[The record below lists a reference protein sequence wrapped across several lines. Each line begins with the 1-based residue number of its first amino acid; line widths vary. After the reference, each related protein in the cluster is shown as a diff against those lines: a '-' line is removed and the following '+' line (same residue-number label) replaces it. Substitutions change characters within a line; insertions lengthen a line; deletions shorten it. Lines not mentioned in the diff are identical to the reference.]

1 MIVLIVKH
9 RILIYFNY
17 IRAVVSFKDQQRF
30 IGEHATQQELTN
42 FKNTVSYIKD
52 LFGKKITDQD
62 IQNSLKYH
70 PTVMKGQ
77 NDEVSFQVNYMNKNQ
92 IFTTEQIYL
101 TLLHRISQIIN
112 NDRSNKYDPITC
124 TIAVPSY
131 YTLNQRAILADLAK
145 MTDYKCTAVIPECTA
160 TALAYGIMN
169 LQRLNTEEKDT
180 IVLFV
185 DMGYISAS
193 ASVVKYSKNSLTV
206 LANEFDSS
214 LGGRL
219 IDEIVSD
226 FIAEAFVQKYH
237 EDPRKTP
244 KSLLKLR
251 KAAEKCKLSLS
262 PQGVSHAEV
271 DVESLMNDIDFHTRM
286 QLTDLENGI
295 KAKNI
300 PQRLTSIIEKA
311 LKSAGIS
318 DLSEINS
325 TEITGGSIRI
335 PLLKK
340 TVAEFLH
347 YDLTVINYGL
357 STTLNMDECIAIG
370 CTYYNAIGNGKWK
383 YEVNECQ
390 SIKIDPAD
398 LIGKGL
404 TLNQISAFK
413 KVEKDMQNQDD
424 MLREKA
430 EKCNKLESLIY
441 LYRNKL
447 DSIKDIPPPKK
458 LAFQETLRATQDWLE
473 SYECESADAFTVDNK
488 VSSLQNDFE
497 ALTQKNLT
505 PKNERK
511 EAYNQIEELVK
522 EYTDIIQSFVY
533 IFNIS
538 F

>member
-1 MIVLIVKH
+1 M
-9 RILIYFNY
+9 
-17 IRAVVSFKDQQRF
+17 SFKDQQRF
-30 IGEHATQQELTN
+30 IGEHASQQELTN
-42 FKNTVSYIKD
+42 YKNTVSCIKD
-52 LFGKKITDQD
+52 LFGKKMTDQD
-62 IQNSLKYH
+62 IQNSLMYH
-70 PTVMKGQ
+70 PTVMKGK
-77 NDEVSFQVNYMNKNQ
+77 NDEVSFQVNYMNKTQ
-92 IFTTEQIYL
+92 MFSTEQIYL

-112 NDRSNKYDPITC
+112 NDRSNKYEPITC

-131 YTLNQRAILADLAK
+131 YTLNQRAILMDLAK
-145 MTDYKCTAVIPECTA
+145 MTDYKCSGIIPECTA

-169 LQRLNTEEKDT
+169 LQRLNSEENDT

-193 ASVVKYSKNSLTV
+193 ASVVKYSKNSLTM
-206 LANEFDSS
+206 LSNEFDSS

-226 FIAEAFVQKYH
+226 FIADAFVQKH
-237 EDPRKTP
+237 HDDPRKNP
-244 KSLLKLR
+244 KALLKLR

-286 QLTDLENGI
+286 QLTDLEGSI
-295 KAKNI
+295 KSKHI
-300 PQRLTSIIEKA
+300 PERLTAIIERA

-318 DLSEINS
+318 DLSSISS

-383 YEVNECQ
+383 YEVNECA
-390 SIKIDPAD
+390 SIKIDPSD

-413 KVEKDMQNQDD
+413 KVEKDMQNQDEQ
-424 MLREKA
+424 LREKA

-441 LYRNKL
+441 SYRNKL
-447 DSIKDIPPPKK
+447 DSIKGVLPPKK
-458 LAFQETLRATQDWLE
+458 LAFEETLRAAQDWLE
-473 SYECESADAFTVDNK
+473 SYECESADAFTVDHK

-497 ALTQKNLT
+497 ALTQTNTT

-511 EAYNQIEELVK
+511 EAYSRIEELVK
-522 EYTDIIQSFVY
+522 EYTDIIQSFVFYNLCY
-533 IFNIS
+533 IYIYIIYRIVNILH
-538 F
+538 